1 MTSILNKHEDYQQAQ
16 DAYGF
21 PLIIKQ
27 LLNRAKIASTN
38 QTISYAD
45 KVTYT
50 YAEFFKRVNRL
61 ANVLKTMGLQAG
73 DVVAVMDWDSH
84 RYLEA
89 YFAVPMSGMILQTV
103 NVRLAEDKVLYTINH
118 AKPKALLLNAEFE
131 PMAKNYR
138 QDAPSIEKIIWL
150 DDTQFN
156 KTKLD
161 DTKLDNTKY
170 GEYEPQTE
178 QISMPDY
185 VEGEY
190 EALLAAA
197 SDAFDFPDFDENTIA
212 TTFYTSGTTGD
223 PKGVFF
229 THRQIVLQTLAST
242 LASALNAEGQGAR
255 YNDVYMPMTPL
266 FHVHAWCWPYG
277 ATMIGLKQV
286 YPGRYLAPRLVDLI
300 EQHKVT
306 LSHGVPAILQMLLK
320 EMAARGRKF
329 DGLKLLLGG
338 SKLNEGLAKAAI
350 ESGIEFMSGFGMS
363 ESCPVLS
370 RAVFDD
376 KTDSMEMKE
385 QLNYRCLSGSP
396 IMLVSMEIWD
406 ENGKPQPM
414 DGKSTGELVIRAP
427 WLTQS
432 YFKNSDAGNELWQG
446 GWMHTQDIASISSS
460 GTLSITDR
468 LKDVIKSGGEWISS
482 LEVETIFSFH
492 PSVADVAVIG
502 IPDERW
508 GERPLALVVLKP
520 DYVDTKAA
528 DILALG
534 HQAVEKGYL
543 PKYGVPSEIKFLSE
557 MPKTS
562 VGKLDK
568 KRMRM
573 MCAEKL
579 I

>member
-1 MTSILNKHEDYQQAQ
+1 MTTILNQHEDYQQAQ
-16 DAYGF
+16 EAYGF

-27 LLNRAKIASTN
+27 LLNRAKIASKD

-61 ANVLKTMGLQAG
+61 ANVIKDMGLQAG

-118 AKPKALLLNAEFE
+118 SKPKALLLNAEFE

-138 QDAPSIEKIIWL
+138 HEAPSIEKIIWL
-150 DDTQFN
+150 DDAQYGEN
-156 KTKLD
+156 
-161 DTKLDNTKY
+161 DTK
-170 GEYEPQTE
+170 TE
-178 QISMPDY
+178 QANMPDY

-190 EALLAAA
+190 EAMLAAA
-197 SDAFDFPDFDENTIA
+197 SDEFDFPDFDENTIA

-229 THRQIVLQTLAST
+229 THRQIVLQTLSST
-242 LASALNAEGQGAR
+242 LASALSAEGQGAR

-286 YPGRYLAPRLVDLI
+286 YPGRYVSEVLVDLI

-306 LSHGVPAILQMLLK
+306 LSHGVPTILQMLIK
-320 EMAARGRKF
+320 EMATRGRKF
-329 DGLKLLLGG
+329 NGLKLSVGG
-338 SKLNEGLAKAAI
+338 SKLNEALAEAAI
-350 ESGIEFMSGFGMS
+350 ESGIEFISGFGMS
-363 ESCPVLS
+363 ESCPVLARMAFGDQTS
-370 RAVFDD
+370 
-376 KTDSMEMKE
+376 TMTTTE
-385 QLNYRCLSGSP
+385 QINYRCLSGSP
-396 IMLVSMEIWD
+396 IMLVSMELWD
-406 ENGKPQPM
+406 ANGKSLPM
-414 DGKSTGELVIRAP
+414 DGESTGELVVRAP

-432 YFKNSDAGNELWQG
+432 YFKNPDAGDELWRG
-446 GWMHTQDIASISSS
+446 GWMHTQDIACITAD
-460 GTLSITDR
+460 GTLKITDR
-468 LKDVIKSGGEWISS
+468 LKDVIKSGGEWVSS
-482 LEVETIFSFH
+482 LEVENILSFH
-492 PSVADVAVIG
+492 PCVAEVAVIG
-502 IPDERW
+502 VADEKW

-520 DYVDTKAA
+520 DHTDIKAE

-543 PKYGVPSEIKFLSE
+543 PKYGVPSEIKFLVE

-568 KRMRM
+568 KKMRM
-573 MCAEKL
+573 MYAEKL

>member
-1 MTSILNKHEDYQQAQ
+1 MTTILNQHQDYQQAEE
-16 DAYGF
+16 AYGF

-27 LLNRAKIASTN
+27 LLNRAKIASKD

-61 ANVLKTMGLQAG
+61 ANVLKNMGLQAG

-118 AKPKALLLNAEFE
+118 SKPKALLLNAEFE

-138 QDAPSIEKIIWL
+138 HEAPSIEKIIWL
-150 DDTQFN
+150 DDTQYDE
-156 KTKLD
+156 D
-161 DTKLDNTKY
+161 DTK
-170 GEYEPQTE
+170 TE
-178 QISMPDY
+178 QASMPDY
-185 VEGEY
+185 AEGEY
-190 EALLAAA
+190 EAMLDTV
-197 SDAFDFPDFDENTIA
+197 SDEFDFPDFDENTIA

-229 THRQIVLQTLAST
+229 THRQIVLQTLSST
-242 LASALNAEGQGAR
+242 LASALSAEGQGAR

-286 YPGRYLAPRLVDLI
+286 YPGRYVSEVLVDLI

-306 LSHGVPAILQMLLK
+306 LSHGVPTILQMLIK
-320 EMAARGRKF
+320 EMATRGRKF
-329 DGLKLLLGG
+329 NGLKLSVGG
-338 SKLNEGLAKAAI
+338 SKLNEALAEAAI
-350 ESGIEFMSGFGMS
+350 ESGIEFISGFGMS
-363 ESCPVLS
+363 ESCPVLARVAFGDQTS
-370 RAVFDD
+370 AM
-376 KTDSMEMKE
+376 TTTE
-385 QLNYRCLSGSP
+385 QINYRCLSGSP
-396 IMLVSMEIWD
+396 IMLVSMELWD
-406 ENGKPQPM
+406 ANGKSLPM
-414 DGKSTGELVIRAP
+414 DGESTGELVVRAP

-432 YFKNSDAGNELWQG
+432 YFKNPDAGDELWRG
-446 GWMHTQDIASISSS
+446 GWMHTQDIACITAD
-460 GTLSITDR
+460 GTLKITDR
-468 LKDVIKSGGEWISS
+468 LKDVIKSGGEWVSS
-482 LEVETIFSFH
+482 LEVENILSFH
-492 PSVADVAVIG
+492 PCVAEVAVIG
-502 IPDERW
+502 VADEKW

-520 DYVDTKAA
+520 DHTDIKAE

-543 PKYGVPSEIKFLSE
+543 PKYGVPSEIKFLVE

-568 KRMRM
+568 KKMRM
-573 MCAEKL
+573 MYAEKL

>member
-1 MTSILNKHEDYQQAQ
+1 MTTILNQHEDYQQAQ
-16 DAYGF
+16 EAYGF

-27 LLNRAKIASTN
+27 LLNRAKIASKD

-61 ANVLKTMGLQAG
+61 ANVLKNMGLQAG

-118 AKPKALLLNAEFE
+118 SKPKALLLNAEFE

-138 QDAPSIEKIIWL
+138 HEAPSIEKIIWL
-150 DDTQFN
+150 DDAQYGEN
-156 KTKLD
+156 
-161 DTKLDNTKY
+161 DTK
-170 GEYEPQTE
+170 TE
-178 QISMPDY
+178 QANMPDY

-190 EALLAAA
+190 EAMLAAA
-197 SDAFDFPDFDENTIA
+197 SDEFDFPDFDENTIA

-229 THRQIVLQTLAST
+229 THRQIVLQTLSST
-242 LASALNAEGQGAR
+242 LASALSAEGQGAR

-286 YPGRYLAPRLVDLI
+286 YPGRYVSEVLVDLI

-306 LSHGVPAILQMLLK
+306 LSHGVPTILQMLIK
-320 EMAARGRKF
+320 EMATRGRKF
-329 DGLKLLLGG
+329 NGLKLSVGG
-338 SKLNEGLAKAAI
+338 SKLNEALAEAAI
-350 ESGIEFMSGFGMS
+350 ESGIEFISGFGMS
-363 ESCPVLS
+363 ESCPVLA
-370 RAVFDD
+370 RMAFGDQ
-376 KTDSMEMKE
+376 TNTMTTTE
-385 QLNYRCLSGSP
+385 QINYRCLSGSP
-396 IMLVSMEIWD
+396 IMLVSMELWD
-406 ENGKPQPM
+406 ANGKSLPM
-414 DGKSTGELVIRAP
+414 DGESTGELVVRAP

-432 YFKNSDAGNELWQG
+432 YFKNPDAGDELWRG
-446 GWMHTQDIASISSS
+446 GWMHTQDIACITAD
-460 GTLSITDR
+460 GTLKITDR
-468 LKDVIKSGGEWISS
+468 LKDVIKSGGEWVSS
-482 LEVETIFSFH
+482 LEVENILSFH
-492 PSVADVAVIG
+492 PCVAEVAVIG
-502 IPDERW
+502 VADEKW

-520 DYVDTKAA
+520 EYVDIKAQ

-543 PKYGVPSEIKFLSE
+543 PKYGVPSEIRFLVE

-568 KRMRM
+568 KKMRIM
-573 MCAEKL
+573 YEEKL

>member
-1 MTSILNKHEDYQQAQ
+1 MTSILNQHEDYQQAQ

-61 ANVLKTMGLQAG
+61 ANVLKNMGLQAG

-131 PMAKNYR
+131 PMARNYR
-138 QDAPSIEKIIWL
+138 HDAPSIEKIIWL
-150 DDTQFN
+150 DDT
-156 KTKLD
+156 
-161 DTKLDNTKY
+161 KLDNKKY

-178 QISMPDY
+178 RSSMPDY
-185 VEGEY
+185 IEGEY
-190 EALLAAA
+190 EALLAAT

-432 YFKNSDAGNELWQG
+432 YFKNSDAGNELWEG

-502 IPDERW
+502 VPDERW

-520 DYVDTKAA
+520 DYADTKAA

-543 PKYGVPSEIKFLSE
+543 PKYGVPNEIKFLLE

>member
-1 MTSILNKHEDYQQAQ
+1 MTTILNQHQDYQQAEE
-16 DAYGF
+16 AYGF

-27 LLNRAKIASTN
+27 LLNRAKIASKD

-61 ANVLKTMGLQAG
+61 ANVLKNMGLQAG

-118 AKPKALLLNAEFE
+118 SKPKALLLNAEFE

-138 QDAPSIEKIIWL
+138 HEAPSIEKIIWL
-150 DDTQFN
+150 DDTQYDE
-156 KTKLD
+156 D
-161 DTKLDNTKY
+161 DTKNDTK
-170 GEYEPQTE
+170 TE
-178 QISMPDY
+178 QTSMPDY
-185 VEGEY
+185 AEGEY
-190 EALLAAA
+190 EAMLAAV
-197 SDAFDFPDFDENTIA
+197 SDEFDFPDFDENTIA

-229 THRQIVLQTLAST
+229 THRQIVLQTLSST
-242 LASALNAEGQGAR
+242 LASALSAEGQGAR

-286 YPGRYLAPRLVDLI
+286 YPGRYVSEVLVDLI

-306 LSHGVPAILQMLLK
+306 LSHGVPTILQMLIK
-320 EMAARGRKF
+320 EMATRGRKF
-329 DGLKLLLGG
+329 NGLKLSVGG
-338 SKLNEGLAKAAI
+338 SKLNEALAEAAI
-350 ESGIEFMSGFGMS
+350 ESGIEFISGFGMS
-363 ESCPVLS
+363 ESCPVLARVAFGDQTS
-370 RAVFDD
+370 
-376 KTDSMEMKE
+376 TMTTTE
-385 QLNYRCLSGSP
+385 QINYRCLSGSP

-406 ENGKPQPM
+406 ENGKALPM
-414 DGKSTGELVIRAP
+414 DGESTGELVVRAP

-432 YFKNSDAGNELWQG
+432 YFKNPDAGDELWRG
-446 GWMHTQDIASISSS
+446 GWMHTQDIACITAD
-460 GTLSITDR
+460 GTLKITDR
-468 LKDVIKSGGEWISS
+468 LKDVIKSGGEWVSS
-482 LEVETIFSFH
+482 LEVENILSFH
-492 PSVADVAVIG
+492 PCVAEVAVIG
-502 IPDERW
+502 VADEKW

-520 DYVDTKAA
+520 EYVDTKAE

-543 PKYGVPSEIKFLSE
+543 PKYGVPSEIRFLVE

-568 KRMRM
+568 KKMRIM
-573 MCAEKL
+573 YEEKL

>member
-1 MTSILNKHEDYQQAQ
+1 MTSILNQHEDYQQAQ

-61 ANVLKTMGLQAG
+61 ANVLKNMGLQAG

-138 QDAPSIEKIIWL
+138 HDAPSIEKTIWL
-150 DDTQFN
+150 DDTE
-156 KTKLD
+156 LY
-161 DTKLDNTKY
+161 DTKLDNEKY
-170 GEYEPQTE
+170 GEYEPQTDRS
-178 QISMPDY
+178 SMPDY

-432 YFKNSDAGNELWQG
+432 YFKNSDAGNELWEG

-502 IPDERW
+502 VPDERW

-520 DYVDTKAA
+520 DYADTKAA

-543 PKYGVPSEIKFLSE
+543 PKYGVPNEIKFLLE

>member
-1 MTSILNKHEDYQQAQ
+1 MTTILNQHEDYQQAQ
-16 DAYGF
+16 EAYGF

-27 LLNRAKIASTN
+27 LLNRAKIASKD

-50 YAEFFKRVNRL
+50 YSEFFKRVNRL
-61 ANVLKTMGLQAG
+61 ANVLKDMGLQAG

-118 AKPKALLLNAEFE
+118 SKPKALLLNAEFE

-138 QDAPSIEKIIWL
+138 HEAPSIEKIIWL
-150 DDTQFN
+150 DDAEY
-156 KTKLD
+156 D
-161 DTKLDNTKY
+161 EDTIKAQ
-170 GEYEPQTE
+170 QT
-178 QISMPDY
+178 SMPDY

-190 EALLAAA
+190 EAMLAAA
-197 SDAFDFPDFDENTIA
+197 SDEFDFPDFDENTIA

-229 THRQIVLQTLAST
+229 THRQIVLQTLSST
-242 LASALNAEGQGAR
+242 LASALSAEGQGAR

-286 YPGRYLAPRLVDLI
+286 YPGRYVSEVLVDLI

-306 LSHGVPAILQMLLK
+306 LSHGVPTILQMLIK
-320 EMAARGRKF
+320 EMATRGRKF
-329 DGLKLLLGG
+329 NGLKLSVGG
-338 SKLNEGLAKAAI
+338 SKLNEALAEAAI
-350 ESGIEFMSGFGMS
+350 ESGIEFISGFGMS
-363 ESCPVLS
+363 ESCPVLARMAFGDQTS
-370 RAVFDD
+370 
-376 KTDSMEMKE
+376 TMTTTE
-385 QLNYRCLSGSP
+385 QINYRCLSGSP
-396 IMLVSMEIWD
+396 IMLVSMELWD
-406 ENGKPQPM
+406 ANGKSLPM
-414 DGKSTGELVIRAP
+414 DGESTGELVVRAP

-432 YFKNSDAGNELWQG
+432 YFKNPDAGDELWRG
-446 GWMHTQDIASISSS
+446 GWMHTQDIACITAD
-460 GTLSITDR
+460 GTLKITDR
-468 LKDVIKSGGEWISS
+468 LKDVIKSGGEWVSS
-482 LEVETIFSFH
+482 LEVENILSFH
-492 PSVADVAVIG
+492 PCVAEVAVIG
-502 IPDERW
+502 VADEKW

-520 DYVDTKAA
+520 DHTDIKAE

-543 PKYGVPSEIKFLSE
+543 PKYGVPSEIKFLVE

-568 KRMRM
+568 KKMRM
-573 MCAEKL
+573 MYAEKL

>member
-1 MTSILNKHEDYQQAQ
+1 MTSILNQHEDYQQAQ

-61 ANVLKTMGLQAG
+61 ANVLKTMGLKAG

-138 QDAPSIEKIIWL
+138 HDAPSIEKIVWI
-150 DDTQFN
+150 DDTQFD

-161 DTKLDNTKY
+161 DTKLDNNKY
-170 GEYEPQTE
+170 SEYEPQTE
-178 QISMPDY
+178 QVSMPDY

-190 EALLAAA
+190 ESLLAEA

-376 KTDSMEMKE
+376 KTDSMETPE

-406 ENGKPQPM
+406 ENGKPQPI

-432 YFKNSDAGNELWQG
+432 YFKNSDAGDELWQG

-528 DILALG
+528 DILALA

-543 PKYGVPSEIKFLSE
+543 PKYGVPSEIKFLLE

>member
-1 MTSILNKHEDYQQAQ
+1 MTTILNQHQDYQQAEE
-16 DAYGF
+16 AYGF

-27 LLNRAKIASTN
+27 LLNRAKIASKD

-61 ANVLKTMGLQAG
+61 ANVLKNMGLQAG
-73 DVVAVMDWDSH
+73 DVIAVMDWDSH

-118 AKPKALLLNAEFE
+118 SKPKALLLNAEFE

-138 QDAPSIEKIIWL
+138 HEAPSIEKIIWL
-150 DDTQFN
+150 DDAQYSEN
-156 KTKLD
+156 YTK
-161 DTKLDNTKY
+161 
-170 GEYEPQTE
+170 TE
-178 QISMPDY
+178 QTNMPDY

-190 EALLAAA
+190 EAMLAAA
-197 SDAFDFPDFDENTIA
+197 SDEFDFPDFDENTIA

-229 THRQIVLQTLAST
+229 THRQIVLQTLSST
-242 LASALNAEGQGAR
+242 LASALSAEGQGAR

-286 YPGRYLAPRLVDLI
+286 YPGRYVSEVLVDLI
-300 EQHKVT
+300 EQYKVT
-306 LSHGVPAILQMLLK
+306 LSHGVPTILQMLIK
-320 EMAARGRKF
+320 EMATRGRKF
-329 DGLKLLLGG
+329 NGLKLSVGG
-338 SKLNEGLAKAAI
+338 SKLNEALAEAAI
-350 ESGIEFMSGFGMS
+350 ESGIEFISGFGMS
-363 ESCPVLS
+363 ESCPVLARMAFGDQTS
-370 RAVFDD
+370 AM
-376 KTDSMEMKE
+376 TTTE
-385 QLNYRCLSGSP
+385 QINYRCLSGSP
-396 IMLVSMEIWD
+396 IMLVSMELWD
-406 ENGKPQPM
+406 ANGKSLPM
-414 DGKSTGELVIRAP
+414 DGESTGELVVRAP

-432 YFKNSDAGNELWQG
+432 YFKNPDAGDELWRG
-446 GWMHTQDIASISSS
+446 GWMHTQDIACITAD
-460 GTLSITDR
+460 GTLKITDR
-468 LKDVIKSGGEWISS
+468 LKDVIKSGGEWVSS
-482 LEVETIFSFH
+482 LEVENILSFH
-492 PSVADVAVIG
+492 PCVAEVAVIG
-502 IPDERW
+502 VADEKW

-520 DYVDTKAA
+520 DHTDIKAE

-543 PKYGVPSEIKFLSE
+543 PKYGVPSEIKFLRE

-568 KRMRM
+568 KKMRM
-573 MCAEKL
+573 MYAEKL

>member
-1 MTSILNKHEDYQQAQ
+1 MTTILNQHEDYQKAQ
-16 DAYGF
+16 EAYGF

-27 LLNRAKIASTN
+27 LLNRAKIASKD

-61 ANVLKTMGLQAG
+61 ANVLKNMGLQAG
-73 DVVAVMDWDSH
+73 DVIAVMDWDSH

-118 AKPKALLLNAEFE
+118 SKPKALLLNAEFE

-138 QDAPSIEKIIWL
+138 HEAPSIEKIIWL
-150 DDTQFN
+150 DDAQYSEN
-156 KTKLD
+156 YTK
-161 DTKLDNTKY
+161 
-170 GEYEPQTE
+170 TE
-178 QISMPDY
+178 QTNMPDY

-190 EALLAAA
+190 EAMLAAA
-197 SDAFDFPDFDENTIA
+197 SDEFDFPDFDENTIA

-229 THRQIVLQTLAST
+229 THRQIVLQTLSST
-242 LASALNAEGQGAR
+242 LASALSAEGQGAR

-286 YPGRYLAPRLVDLI
+286 YPGRYVSEVLVDLI
-300 EQHKVT
+300 EQYKVT
-306 LSHGVPAILQMLLK
+306 LSHGVPTILQMLIK
-320 EMAARGRKF
+320 EMATRGRKF
-329 DGLKLLLGG
+329 NGLKLSVGG
-338 SKLNEGLAKAAI
+338 SKLNEALAEAAI
-350 ESGIEFMSGFGMS
+350 ESGIEFISGFGMS
-363 ESCPVLS
+363 ESCPVLARMAFGDQTS
-370 RAVFDD
+370 AM
-376 KTDSMEMKE
+376 TTTEE
-385 QLNYRCLSGSP
+385 INYRCLSGSP
-396 IMLVSMEIWD
+396 IMLVSMELWD
-406 ENGKPQPM
+406 ANGKSLPM
-414 DGKSTGELVIRAP
+414 DGESTGELVVRAP

-432 YFKNSDAGNELWQG
+432 YFKNPDAGDELWRG
-446 GWMHTQDIASISSS
+446 GWMHTQDIACITAD
-460 GTLSITDR
+460 GTLKITDR
-468 LKDVIKSGGEWISS
+468 LKDVIKSGGEWVSS
-482 LEVETIFSFH
+482 LEVENILSFH
-492 PSVADVAVIG
+492 PCVAEVAVIG
-502 IPDERW
+502 VADEKW

-520 DYVDTKAA
+520 DHTDIKAE

-543 PKYGVPSEIKFLSE
+543 PKYGVPSEIKFLRE

-568 KRMRM
+568 KKMRM
-573 MCAEKL
+573 MYAEKL

>member
-1 MTSILNKHEDYQQAQ
+1 MTTILNQHEDYQQAQ
-16 DAYGF
+16 EAYGF

-27 LLNRAKIASTN
+27 LLNRAKIASKD

-50 YAEFFKRVNRL
+50 YSEFFKRVNRL
-61 ANVLKTMGLQAG
+61 ANVFKNMGLQAG

-118 AKPKALLLNAEFE
+118 SKPKALLLNAEFE

-138 QDAPSIEKIIWL
+138 HEAPSIEKIIWL
-150 DDTQFN
+150 DDAQYSEN
-156 KTKLD
+156 
-161 DTKLDNTKY
+161 DTK
-170 GEYEPQTE
+170 TE
-178 QISMPDY
+178 QANIPDY
-185 VEGEY
+185 AEGEY
-190 EALLAAA
+190 EAMIAAV
-197 SDAFDFPDFDENTIA
+197 SDEFDFPDFDENTIA

-229 THRQIVLQTLAST
+229 THRQIVLQTLSST
-242 LASALNAEGQGAR
+242 LASALSAEGQGAR

-286 YPGRYLAPRLVDLI
+286 YPGRYVSEILVDLI

-306 LSHGVPAILQMLLK
+306 LSHGVPTILQMLIK
-320 EMAARGRKF
+320 EMATRGRKF
-329 DGLKLLLGG
+329 NGLKLSVGG
-338 SKLNEGLAKAAI
+338 SKLNEALAEAAI
-350 ESGIEFMSGFGMS
+350 ESGIEFISGFGMS
-363 ESCPVLS
+363 ESCPVLARMAFGDQTS
-370 RAVFDD
+370 AM
-376 KTDSMEMKE
+376 TTTE
-385 QLNYRCLSGSP
+385 QINYRCLSGSP
-396 IMLVSMEIWD
+396 IMLVSMELWD
-406 ENGKPQPM
+406 ANGKSLPM
-414 DGKSTGELVIRAP
+414 DGESTGELVVRAP

-432 YFKNSDAGNELWQG
+432 YFKNPDAGDELWRG
-446 GWMHTQDIASISSS
+446 GWMHTQDIACITAD
-460 GTLSITDR
+460 GTLKITDR
-468 LKDVIKSGGEWISS
+468 LKDVIKSGGEWVSS
-482 LEVETIFSFH
+482 LEVENILSFH
-492 PSVADVAVIG
+492 PCVAEVAVIG
-502 IPDERW
+502 VADEKW

-520 DYVDTKAA
+520 DHTDIKAEE
-528 DILALG
+528 ILALG

-543 PKYGVPSEIKFLSE
+543 PKYGVPSEIKFLRE

-573 MCAEKL
+573 MYVEKL

>member
-1 MTSILNKHEDYQQAQ
+1 MTTILNQHEDYQQAEE
-16 DAYGF
+16 AYGF

-27 LLNRAKIASTN
+27 LLNRAKIASKE

-50 YAEFFKRVNRL
+50 YAEFFKRINRL
-61 ANVLKTMGLQAG
+61 ANVLKNMGLQAG

-118 AKPKALLLNAEFE
+118 SKPKALLLNAEFE
-131 PMAKNYR
+131 PMAKNYLYE
-138 QDAPSIEKIIWL
+138 APSIEKIIWL
-150 DDTQFN
+150 DDAQYSEENIKTQ
-156 KTKLD
+156 
-161 DTKLDNTKY
+161 
-170 GEYEPQTE
+170 QA
-178 QISMPDY
+178 SMPDY

-190 EALLAAA
+190 EAMLAEV
-197 SDAFDFPDFDENTIA
+197 SDEFDFPDFDENTIA

-229 THRQIVLQTLAST
+229 THRQIVLQTLSST
-242 LASALNAEGQGAR
+242 LASALSAEGQGAR

-286 YPGRYLAPRLVDLI
+286 YPGRYVSEVLVDLI
-300 EQHKVT
+300 ERHKVT
-306 LSHGVPAILQMLLK
+306 LSHGVPTILQMLIK
-320 EMAARGRKF
+320 EMATRGRKF
-329 DGLKLLLGG
+329 NGLKLSVGG
-338 SKLNEGLAKAAI
+338 SKLNEGLAEAAI
-350 ESGIEFMSGFGMS
+350 ESGIEFISGFGMS
-363 ESCPVLS
+363 ESCPVLA
-370 RAVFDD
+370 RMAFGDQTND
-376 KTDSMEMKE
+376 MTITE
-385 QLNYRCLSGSP
+385 QINYRCLSGSP
-396 IMLVSMEIWD
+396 IMLVSMELWD
-406 ENGKPQPM
+406 ADGKALPM
-414 DGKSTGELVIRAP
+414 DGQSTGELVVRAP

-432 YFKNSDAGNELWQG
+432 YFKNSDAGDELWRG
-446 GWMHTQDIASISSS
+446 GWMHTQDIACITAD
-460 GTLSITDR
+460 GTLKITDR
-468 LKDVIKSGGEWISS
+468 LKDVIKSGGEWVSS
-482 LEVETIFSFH
+482 LEVENILSFH
-492 PSVADVAVIG
+492 PCVAEVAVIG
-502 IPDERW
+502 VADEKW

-520 DYVDTKAA
+520 EHVDIKAEE
-528 DILALG
+528 ILALG

-543 PKYGVPSEIKFLSE
+543 PKYGVPSEIKFLTE

-568 KRMRM
+568 KKMRM
-573 MCAEKL
+573 MYAEKL

>member
-1 MTSILNKHEDYQQAQ
+1 MTSILNQHEDYQQAQ
-16 DAYGF
+16 EAYGF

-27 LLNRAKIASTN
+27 LLNRAKIASTD

-61 ANVLKTMGLQAG
+61 ANVLKNMGLQAG

-138 QDAPSIEKIIWL
+138 YEAPSIEKIIWL
-150 DDTQFN
+150 DDTGFADAECGE
-156 KTKLD
+156 D
-161 DTKLDNTKY
+161 DTKT
-170 GEYEPQTE
+170 Q
-178 QISMPDY
+178 QASMPDY
-185 VEGEY
+185 AEGEY
-190 EALLAAA
+190 EAMLAAV
-197 SDAFDFPDFDENTIA
+197 SDEFDFPDFDENTIA

-242 LASALNAEGQGAR
+242 LATALNAEGQGVR

-286 YPGRYLAPRLVDLI
+286 YPGRYIPELLVDLI

-306 LSHGVPAILQMLLK
+306 LSHGVPTILQMLLK
-320 EMAARGRKF
+320 EIATRGRKF
-329 DGLKLLLGG
+329 KSLKLMVGG
-338 SKLNEGLAKAAI
+338 SKINEGLAKNAI
-350 ESGIEFMSGFGMS
+350 DSGIEFMPGFGMS
-363 ESCPVLS
+363 ESCPVVA

-376 KTDSMEMKE
+376 KTDVMSMDE
-385 QLNYRCLSGSP
+385 QISYRCLSGSP

-406 ENGKPQPM
+406 ENGKPLPM
-414 DGKSTGELVIRAP
+414 DGESTGELVMRSP

-432 YFKNSDAGNELWQG
+432 YFKNPDAVDELWRG
-446 GWMHTQDIASISSS
+446 GWMHTQDIACITAD
-460 GTLSITDR
+460 GTLKITDR
-468 LKDVIKSGGEWISS
+468 LKDVIKSGGEWVSS
-482 LEVETIFSFH
+482 LEVENILSFH
-492 PSVADVAVIG
+492 PCVAEVAVIG
-502 IPDERW
+502 VADEKW

-520 DYVDTKAA
+520 EYVDIKAEE
-528 DILALG
+528 ILALG

-543 PKYGVPSEIKFLSE
+543 PKYGVPSEIRFLAE
-557 MPKTS
+557 IPKTS

-568 KRMRM
+568 KKMRIM
-573 MCAEKL
+573 YEEKL

>member
-1 MTSILNKHEDYQQAQ
+1 MTTILNQHEDYQQAQ
-16 DAYGF
+16 EAYGF

-27 LLNRAKIASTN
+27 LLNRAKIASKD

-61 ANVLKTMGLQAG
+61 ANVLKNMGLQAG

-118 AKPKALLLNAEFE
+118 SKPKALLLNAEFE

-138 QDAPSIEKIIWL
+138 HEAPSIEKIIWL
-150 DDTQFN
+150 DDAQYGEN
-156 KTKLD
+156 
-161 DTKLDNTKY
+161 DTK
-170 GEYEPQTE
+170 TE
-178 QISMPDY
+178 QANMPDY

-190 EALLAAA
+190 EAMLAAA
-197 SDAFDFPDFDENTIA
+197 SDEFDFPDFDENTIA

-229 THRQIVLQTLAST
+229 THRQIVLQTLSST
-242 LASALNAEGQGAR
+242 LASALSAEGQGAR

-286 YPGRYLAPRLVDLI
+286 YPGRYVSEVLVDLI

-306 LSHGVPAILQMLLK
+306 LSHGVPTILQMLIK
-320 EMAARGRKF
+320 EMATRGRKF
-329 DGLKLLLGG
+329 NGLKLSVGG
-338 SKLNEGLAKAAI
+338 SKLNEALAEAAI
-350 ESGIEFMSGFGMS
+350 ESGIEFISGFGMS
-363 ESCPVLS
+363 ESCPVLARMAFGDQTS
-370 RAVFDD
+370 AM
-376 KTDSMEMKE
+376 TTTE
-385 QLNYRCLSGSP
+385 QINYRCLSGSP
-396 IMLVSMEIWD
+396 IMLVSMELWD
-406 ENGKPQPM
+406 ANGKSLPM
-414 DGKSTGELVIRAP
+414 DGESTGELVVRAP

-432 YFKNSDAGNELWQG
+432 YFKNPDAGDELWRG
-446 GWMHTQDIASISSS
+446 GWMHTQDIACITAD
-460 GTLSITDR
+460 GTLKITDR
-468 LKDVIKSGGEWISS
+468 LKDVIKSGGEWVSS
-482 LEVETIFSFH
+482 LEVENILSFH
-492 PSVADVAVIG
+492 PCVAEVAVIG
-502 IPDERW
+502 VADEKW

-520 DYVDTKAA
+520 DHTDIKAE

-543 PKYGVPSEIKFLSE
+543 PKYGVPSEIKFLVE

-568 KRMRM
+568 KKMRIM
-573 MCAEKL
+573 YAEKL

>member
-1 MTSILNKHEDYQQAQ
+1 MTTILNQHEDYQQAEE
-16 DAYGF
+16 AYGF

-27 LLNRAKIASTN
+27 LLNRAKVASTQ

-61 ANVLKTMGLQAG
+61 ANVLKNMELQAG

-138 QDAPSIEKIIWL
+138 HEAPSIEKIIWL
-150 DDTQFN
+150 DDAGFEGTGF
-156 KTKLD
+156 D
-161 DTKLDNTKY
+161 DAEYSEDNIKAK
-170 GEYEPQTE
+170 QV
-178 QISMPDY
+178 SMPDY

-190 EALLAAA
+190 EAMLAAA
-197 SDAFDFPDFDENTIA
+197 SDEFDFPDFDENTIA

-229 THRQIVLQTLAST
+229 THRQIVLQTLSST
-242 LASALNAEGQGAR
+242 LASALSAEGQGAR

-286 YPGRYLAPRLVDLI
+286 YPGRYVSKVLVDLI
-300 EQHKVT
+300 ERHKVT
-306 LSHGVPAILQMLLK
+306 LSHGVPTILQMLIK
-320 EMAARGRKF
+320 EMATRGRKF
-329 DGLKLLLGG
+329 KGLKLSVGG
-338 SKLNEGLAKAAI
+338 SKLNEGLAEAAL
-350 ESGIEFMSGFGMS
+350 ESGIEFISGFGMS
-363 ESCPVLS
+363 ESCPVLA
-370 RAVFDD
+370 RMAFGDQ
-376 KTDSMEMKE
+376 TNAMTTTEE
-385 QLNYRCLSGSP
+385 INYRCLSGSP

-406 ENGKPQPM
+406 ANGKALPM
-414 DGKSTGELVIRAP
+414 DGESTGELVVRAP

-432 YFKNSDAGNELWQG
+432 YFKNLDAGNELWRG
-446 GWMHTQDIASISSS
+446 GWMHTQDIACIAPD
-460 GTLSITDR
+460 GTLKITDR
-468 LKDVIKSGGEWISS
+468 LKDVIKSGGEWVSS
-482 LEVETIFSFH
+482 LEVENILSFH
-492 PSVADVAVIG
+492 PSVAEVAVIG
-502 IPDERW
+502 VADEKW

-520 DYVDTKAA
+520 EHVDIKADA
-528 DILALG
+528 ILALG

-543 PKYGVPSEIKFLSE
+543 PKYGVPSEIKFLVE

-568 KRMRM
+568 KKMRM
-573 MCAEKL
+573 MYAEKL

>member
-1 MTSILNKHEDYQQAQ
+1 MTSILNQHEDYQQAQ

-61 ANVLKTMGLQAG
+61 ANVLKNMGLQAG

-138 QDAPSIEKIIWL
+138 HDAPSIEKTIWL
-150 DDTQFN
+150 DDTE
-156 KTKLD
+156 LY
-161 DTKLDNTKY
+161 DTKLDNEKY

-178 QISMPDY
+178 RSSMPDY

-190 EALLAAA
+190 ESLLAAA

-432 YFKNSDAGNELWQG
+432 YFKNSDAGNELWEG

-502 IPDERW
+502 VPDERW

-520 DYVDTKAA
+520 DYADTKAA

-543 PKYGVPSEIKFLSE
+543 PKYGVPNEIKFLLE

>member
-1 MTSILNKHEDYQQAQ
+1 MTSILNQHEDYQQAQ

-61 ANVLKTMGLQAG
+61 ANVLKNMGLQAG

-138 QDAPSIEKIIWL
+138 HDAPSIEKIIWL
-150 DDTQFN
+150 DDTEI
-156 KTKLD
+156 D
-161 DTKLDNTKY
+161 DTKLDNKKY
-170 GEYEPQTE
+170 GEYEPLTE
-178 QISMPDY
+178 RSSMPDY
-185 VEGEY
+185 IEGEY
-190 EALLAAA
+190 EALLAAT

-432 YFKNSDAGNELWQG
+432 YFKNSDAGNELWEG

-502 IPDERW
+502 VPDERW

-520 DYVDTKAA
+520 DYADTKAA

-543 PKYGVPSEIKFLSE
+543 PKYGVPNEIKFLLE

>member
-1 MTSILNKHEDYQQAQ
+1 MTTILNQHQDYQQAEE
-16 DAYGF
+16 AYGF

-27 LLNRAKIASTN
+27 LLNRAKIASKD

-61 ANVLKTMGLQAG
+61 ANVLKNMGLQAG

-118 AKPKALLLNAEFE
+118 SKPKALLLNAEFE

-138 QDAPSIEKIIWL
+138 HEAPSIEKIIWL
-150 DDTQFN
+150 DDTQYDE
-156 KTKLD
+156 D
-161 DTKLDNTKY
+161 DTKNDTK
-170 GEYEPQTE
+170 TE
-178 QISMPDY
+178 QTSMPDY
-185 VEGEY
+185 AEGEY
-190 EALLAAA
+190 EAMLAAV
-197 SDAFDFPDFDENTIA
+197 SDEFDFPDFDENTIA

-229 THRQIVLQTLAST
+229 THRQIVLQTLSST
-242 LASALNAEGQGAR
+242 LASALSAEGQGAR

-286 YPGRYLAPRLVDLI
+286 YPGRYVSEVLVDLI

-306 LSHGVPAILQMLLK
+306 LSHGVPTILQMLIK
-320 EMAARGRKF
+320 EMATRGRKF
-329 DGLKLLLGG
+329 NGLKLSVGG
-338 SKLNEGLAKAAI
+338 SKLNEALAEAAL
-350 ESGIEFMSGFGMS
+350 ESGIEFISGFGMS
-363 ESCPVLS
+363 ESCPVLARVAFGDQTS
-370 RAVFDD
+370 
-376 KTDSMEMKE
+376 TMTTTE
-385 QLNYRCLSGSP
+385 QINYRCLSGSP
-396 IMLVSMEIWD
+396 IMLVSMELWD
-406 ENGKPQPM
+406 ANGKSLPM
-414 DGKSTGELVIRAP
+414 DGESTGELVVRAP

-432 YFKNSDAGNELWQG
+432 YFKNPDAGDELWRG
-446 GWMHTQDIASISSS
+446 GWMHTQDIACITAD
-460 GTLSITDR
+460 GTLKITDR
-468 LKDVIKSGGEWISS
+468 LKDVIKSGGEWVSS
-482 LEVETIFSFH
+482 LEVENILSFH
-492 PSVADVAVIG
+492 PCVAEVAVIG
-502 IPDERW
+502 VADEKW

-520 DYVDTKAA
+520 EYVDTKAE

-543 PKYGVPSEIKFLSE
+543 PKYGVPSEIRFLVE

-568 KRMRM
+568 KKMRIM
-573 MCAEKL
+573 YEEKL

>member
-1 MTSILNKHEDYQQAQ
+1 MTSILNQHEDYQQAQ

-61 ANVLKTMGLQAG
+61 ANVLKDMGLQAG

-138 QDAPSIEKIIWL
+138 HDAPSIEKIIWL
-150 DDTQFN
+150 DDTE
-156 KTKLD
+156 LD
-161 DTKLDNTKY
+161 DTKLDNKKY

-178 QISMPDY
+178 RSSMPDY
-185 VEGEY
+185 IEGEY
-190 EALLAAA
+190 EALIAAT

-432 YFKNSDAGNELWQG
+432 YFKNSDAGNELWEG

-502 IPDERW
+502 VPDERW

-520 DYVDTKAA
+520 DYADTKAA

-543 PKYGVPSEIKFLSE
+543 PKYGVPNEIKFLLE

>member
-1 MTSILNKHEDYQQAQ
+1 MTTILNQHEDYQQAQ
-16 DAYGF
+16 EAYGF

-27 LLNRAKIASTN
+27 LLNRARIASKD

-61 ANVLKTMGLQAG
+61 ANVLKNMGLQAG

-118 AKPKALLLNAEFE
+118 SKPKALLLNAEFE

-138 QDAPSIEKIIWL
+138 HEAPSIEKIIWL
-150 DDTQFN
+150 DDTQYDE
-156 KTKLD
+156 D
-161 DTKLDNTKY
+161 DTKNDTK
-170 GEYEPQTE
+170 TE
-178 QISMPDY
+178 QASMPDY
-185 VEGEY
+185 AEGEY
-190 EALLAAA
+190 EAMLVAV
-197 SDAFDFPDFDENTIA
+197 SDEFDFPDFDENTIA

-229 THRQIVLQTLAST
+229 THRQIVLQTLSST
-242 LASALNAEGQGAR
+242 LASALSAEGQGAR

-286 YPGRYLAPRLVDLI
+286 YPGRYVSEVLVDLI

-306 LSHGVPAILQMLLK
+306 LSHGVPTILQMLIK
-320 EMAARGRKF
+320 EMATRGRKF
-329 DGLKLLLGG
+329 NGLKLSVGG
-338 SKLNEGLAKAAI
+338 SKLNEALAEAAL
-350 ESGIEFMSGFGMS
+350 ESGIEFISGFGMS
-363 ESCPVLS
+363 ESCPVLARVAFGDQTS
-370 RAVFDD
+370 
-376 KTDSMEMKE
+376 TMTTTE
-385 QLNYRCLSGSP
+385 QINYRCLSGSP

-406 ENGKPQPM
+406 ENGKALPM
-414 DGKSTGELVIRAP
+414 DGESTGELVVRAP

-432 YFKNSDAGNELWQG
+432 YFKNPDAGDELWRG
-446 GWMHTQDIASISSS
+446 GWMHTQDIACITAD
-460 GTLSITDR
+460 GTLKITDR
-468 LKDVIKSGGEWISS
+468 LKDVIKSGGEWVSS
-482 LEVETIFSFH
+482 LEVENILSFH
-492 PSVADVAVIG
+492 PCVAEVAVIG
-502 IPDERW
+502 VADEKW

-520 DYVDTKAA
+520 EYVDIKAE

-543 PKYGVPSEIKFLSE
+543 PKYGVPSEIRFLAE

-568 KRMRM
+568 KKMRIM
-573 MCAEKL
+573 YEEKL

>member
-1 MTSILNKHEDYQQAQ
+1 MTTILNQHQDYQQAEE
-16 DAYGF
+16 AYGF

-27 LLNRAKIASTN
+27 LLNRAKIASKD

-61 ANVLKTMGLQAG
+61 ANVLKNMGLQAG

-118 AKPKALLLNAEFE
+118 SKPKALLLNAEFE

-138 QDAPSIEKIIWL
+138 HEAPSIEKIIWL
-150 DDTQFN
+150 DDTQYDEN
-156 KTKLD
+156 
-161 DTKLDNTKY
+161 DTK
-170 GEYEPQTE
+170 TE
-178 QISMPDY
+178 QASMPDY
-185 VEGEY
+185 AEGEY
-190 EALLAAA
+190 EAMLDTV
-197 SDAFDFPDFDENTIA
+197 SDEFDFPDFDENTIA

-229 THRQIVLQTLAST
+229 THRQIVLQTLSST
-242 LASALNAEGQGAR
+242 LASALSAEGQGAR

-286 YPGRYLAPRLVDLI
+286 YPGRYVSEVLVDLI

-306 LSHGVPAILQMLLK
+306 LSHGVPTILQMLIK
-320 EMAARGRKF
+320 EMATRGRKF
-329 DGLKLLLGG
+329 NGLKLSVGG
-338 SKLNEGLAKAAI
+338 SKLNEGLAEAAL
-350 ESGIEFMSGFGMS
+350 ESGIEFISGFGMS
-363 ESCPVLS
+363 ESCPVLARVAFGDQTS
-370 RAVFDD
+370 
-376 KTDSMEMKE
+376 TMTTTE
-385 QLNYRCLSGSP
+385 QINYRCLSGSP

-406 ENGKPQPM
+406 ENGKALPM
-414 DGKSTGELVIRAP
+414 DGESTGELVVRAP

-432 YFKNSDAGNELWQG
+432 YFKNSDAGDELWRG
-446 GWMHTQDIASISSS
+446 GWMHTQDIACITAD
-460 GTLSITDR
+460 GTLKITDR
-468 LKDVIKSGGEWISS
+468 LKDVIKSGGEWVSS
-482 LEVETIFSFH
+482 LEVENILSFH
-492 PSVADVAVIG
+492 PCVAEVAVIG
-502 IPDERW
+502 VADEKW

-520 DYVDTKAA
+520 EYVDIKAE

-543 PKYGVPSEIKFLSE
+543 PKYGVPSEIKFVAE
-557 MPKTS
+557 VPKTS

-568 KRMRM
+568 KKMRIM
-573 MCAEKL
+573 YEEKL

>member
-1 MTSILNKHEDYQQAQ
+1 MTSILNQHEDYQQAQ

-45 KVTYT
+45 KATYT

-61 ANVLKTMGLQAG
+61 ANVLKNMGLQAG

-138 QDAPSIEKIIWL
+138 HDAPSIEKIIWL
-150 DDTQFN
+150 DDTE
-156 KTKLD
+156 LD
-161 DTKLDNTKY
+161 DTKLDNKKY

-178 QISMPDY
+178 RSSMPDY
-185 VEGEY
+185 IEGEY
-190 EALLAAA
+190 EALLAAT

-432 YFKNSDAGNELWQG
+432 YFKNSDAGNELWEG

-502 IPDERW
+502 VPDERW

-520 DYVDTKAA
+520 DYADTKAA

-543 PKYGVPSEIKFLSE
+543 PKYGVPNEIKFLLE

>member
-1 MTSILNKHEDYQQAQ
+1 MTTILNQHEDYQQAQ
-16 DAYGF
+16 EAYGF

-27 LLNRAKIASTN
+27 LLNRAKIASKD

-61 ANVLKTMGLQAG
+61 ANVLKDMGLQAG

-118 AKPKALLLNAEFE
+118 SKPKALLLNAEFE

-138 QDAPSIEKIIWL
+138 HEAPSIEKIIWL
-150 DDTQFN
+150 DDVQYGEN
-156 KTKLD
+156 
-161 DTKLDNTKY
+161 DTK
-170 GEYEPQTE
+170 TE
-178 QISMPDY
+178 QANMPDY

-190 EALLAAA
+190 EAMLAAA
-197 SDAFDFPDFDENTIA
+197 SDEFDFPDFDENTIA

-229 THRQIVLQTLAST
+229 THRQIVLQTLSST
-242 LASALNAEGQGAR
+242 LASALSAEGQGAR

-286 YPGRYLAPRLVDLI
+286 YPGRYVSEVLVDLI

-306 LSHGVPAILQMLLK
+306 LSHGVPTILQMLIK
-320 EMAARGRKF
+320 EMATRGRKF
-329 DGLKLLLGG
+329 NGLKLSVGG
-338 SKLNEGLAKAAI
+338 SKLNEALAEAAI
-350 ESGIEFMSGFGMS
+350 ESGIEFISGFGMS
-363 ESCPVLS
+363 ESCPVLARMAFGDQTS
-370 RAVFDD
+370 
-376 KTDSMEMKE
+376 TMTTTE
-385 QLNYRCLSGSP
+385 QINYRCLSGSP
-396 IMLVSMEIWD
+396 IMLVSMELWD
-406 ENGKPQPM
+406 ANGKSLPM
-414 DGKSTGELVIRAP
+414 DGESTGELVVRAP

-432 YFKNSDAGNELWQG
+432 YFKNPDAGDELWRG
-446 GWMHTQDIASISSS
+446 GWMHTQDIACITAD
-460 GTLSITDR
+460 GTLKITDR
-468 LKDVIKSGGEWISS
+468 LKDVIKSGGEWVSS
-482 LEVETIFSFH
+482 LEVENILSFH
-492 PSVADVAVIG
+492 PCVAEVAVIG
-502 IPDERW
+502 VADEKW

-520 DYVDTKAA
+520 DHTDIKAEE
-528 DILALG
+528 ILALG

-543 PKYGVPSEIKFLSE
+543 PKYGVPSEIKFLVE

-568 KRMRM
+568 KKMRIM
-573 MCAEKL
+573 YAEKL

>member
-1 MTSILNKHEDYQQAQ
+1 MTSILNQHEDYQQAQ

-45 KVTYT
+45 KVNYT

-61 ANVLKTMGLQAG
+61 ANVFKTMGLQAG

-138 QDAPSIEKIIWL
+138 HDAPSIEKIVWL
-150 DDTQFN
+150 DDTQFD

-161 DTKLDNTKY
+161 DTKLDNNKY
-170 GEYEPQTE
+170 SEYEPQTE
-178 QISMPDY
+178 QVSMPDY

-190 EALLAAA
+190 ESLLAEA

-320 EMAARGRKF
+320 EMAERGRKF

-376 KTDSMEMKE
+376 KTDSMETPE

-432 YFKNSDAGNELWQG
+432 YFKNSDAGNELWEG
-446 GWMHTQDIASISSS
+446 GWMHTQDIASISSN

-502 IPDERW
+502 VPDERW

-520 DYVDTKAA
+520 DYADTKAA

-543 PKYGVPSEIKFLSE
+543 PKYGVPNEIKFLLE

>member
-1 MTSILNKHEDYQQAQ
+1 MTSILNQHEDYQQAQ
-16 DAYGF
+16 EAYGF

-27 LLNRAKIASTN
+27 LLNRAKIASTD

-61 ANVLKTMGLQAG
+61 ANVLKNMGLQAG

-138 QDAPSIEKIIWL
+138 HEAPSIEKIVWL
-150 DDTQFN
+150 DDMQYGE
-156 KTKLD
+156 D
-161 DTKLDNTKY
+161 DTK
-170 GEYEPQTE
+170 TE
-178 QISMPDY
+178 QASMPDY

-190 EALLAAA
+190 ETMLAAT
-197 SDAFDFPDFDENTIA
+197 SDTFDFPDFDENTIA

-286 YPGRYLAPRLVDLI
+286 YPGRYLAPTLVDLI

-376 KTDSMEMKE
+376 KTDSMEMTE

-406 ENGKPQPM
+406 ENGKALPM
-414 DGKSTGELVIRAP
+414 DGESTGELVIRAP

-432 YFKNSDAGNELWQG
+432 YFKNSDAGNELWSG
-446 GWMHTQDIASISSS
+446 GWMHTQDIACITAD

-468 LKDVIKSGGEWISS
+468 LKDVIKSGGEWVSS
-482 LEVETIFSFH
+482 LEVETILSFH

-502 IPDERW
+502 VPDERW

-520 DYVDTKAA
+520 EYADTQAE
-528 DILALG
+528 DVLALG
-534 HQAVEKGYL
+534 HQAVEKGHL
-543 PKYGVPSEIKFLSE
+543 PKYGVPREIKFLAE

-568 KRMRM
+568 KKMRM

>member
-1 MTSILNKHEDYQQAQ
+1 MTSILNQHEDYQQAQ

-138 QDAPSIEKIIWL
+138 HDAPSIEKIVWL
-150 DDTQFN
+150 DDTQLNNN
-156 KTKLD
+156 KYSK
-161 DTKLDNTKY
+161 
-170 GEYEPQTE
+170 YEPQTE

-190 EALLAAA
+190 EALLAEA

-320 EMAARGRKF
+320 EMAVRGRKF

-376 KTDSMEMKE
+376 KTDSMEIKE

-446 GWMHTQDIASISSS
+446 GWMHTQDIASISSN

-543 PKYGVPSEIKFLSE
+543 PKYGVPNEIKFLLE

>member
-1 MTSILNKHEDYQQAQ
+1 MTTILNQHEDYQQAEE
-16 DAYGF
+16 AYGF

-27 LLNRAKIASTN
+27 LLNRAKIASKD

-61 ANVLKTMGLQAG
+61 ANVLKNMGLQAG
-73 DVVAVMDWDSH
+73 DAVAVMDWDSH

-138 QDAPSIEKIIWL
+138 HEAPSIEKIIWL
-150 DDTQFN
+150 DDTGFDN
-156 KTKLD
+156 AKYAEDNIKTK
-161 DTKLDNTKY
+161 
-170 GEYEPQTE
+170 QA
-178 QISMPDY
+178 SMPDY

-190 EALLAAA
+190 EAMLDSA
-197 SDAFDFPDFDENTIA
+197 SDEFDFPDFDENTIA

-229 THRQIVLQTLAST
+229 THRQIVLQTLSST
-242 LASALNAEGQGAR
+242 LASALSVEGQGAR

-286 YPGRYLAPRLVDLI
+286 YPGRYVSEVLVDLI
-300 EQHKVT
+300 ERHKVT
-306 LSHGVPAILQMLLK
+306 LSHGVPTILQMLLK
-320 EMAARGRKF
+320 EMATRGRKF
-329 DGLKLLLGG
+329 NGLKLSVGG
-338 SKLNEGLAKAAI
+338 SKLNEALAEAAI
-350 ESGIEFMSGFGMS
+350 ESGIEFISGFGMS
-363 ESCPVLS
+363 ESCPVLARMAFGDQTS
-370 RAVFDD
+370 AM
-376 KTDSMEMKE
+376 TTTEE
-385 QLNYRCLSGSP
+385 INYRCLSGSP
-396 IMLVSMEIWD
+396 IMLVSMELWD
-406 ENGKPQPM
+406 ANGKSLPM
-414 DGKSTGELVIRAP
+414 DGESTGELVVRAP

-432 YFKNSDAGNELWQG
+432 YFKNPDAGDELWRG
-446 GWMHTQDIASISSS
+446 GWMHTQDIACITAD
-460 GTLSITDR
+460 GTLKITDR
-468 LKDVIKSGGEWISS
+468 LKDVIKSGGEWVSS
-482 LEVETIFSFH
+482 LEVENILSFH
-492 PSVADVAVIG
+492 PCVAEVAVIG
-502 IPDERW
+502 VADEKW

-520 DYVDTKAA
+520 DHTDIKAE

-543 PKYGVPSEIKFLSE
+543 PKYGVPSEIKFLVE

-568 KRMRM
+568 KKMRM
-573 MCAEKL
+573 MYAEKL

>member
-1 MTSILNKHEDYQQAQ
+1 MTSILNQHEDYQQAQ

-27 LLNRAKIASTN
+27 LLNRAKIASRD

-61 ANVLKTMGLQAG
+61 ANALKNMGLQAG

-103 NVRLAEDKVLYTINH
+103 NVRLSEEKVLYTINH

-131 PMAKNYR
+131 PMAKDYR
-138 QDAPSIEKIIWL
+138 HDAPSIEHVVWL
-150 DDTQFN
+150 DDDIESN
-156 KTKLD
+156 
-161 DTKLDNTKY
+161 NTVL
-170 GEYEPQTE
+170 
-178 QISMPDY
+178 PDY
-185 VEGEY
+185 VDGEY

-197 SDAFDFPDFDENTIA
+197 SDTFDFPDFDENTIA

-229 THRQIVLQTLAST
+229 THRQIVLQTMAST

-286 YPGRYLAPRLVDLI
+286 YPGRYLAPTLVDLI
-300 EQHKVT
+300 EEHKVT

-329 DGLKLLLGG
+329 QNFKLLLGG

-376 KTDSMEMKE
+376 KTDSMETKE

-406 ENGKPQPM
+406 ENGKPQPL
-414 DGKSTGELVIRAP
+414 DGQSTGELVIRAP

-432 YFKNSDAGNELWQG
+432 YFKNPDAGNELWRG
-446 GWMHTQDIASISSS
+446 GWMHTQDIACISSD

-468 LKDVIKSGGEWISS
+468 LKDVIKSGGEWVSS
-482 LEVETIFSFH
+482 LEVETILSFH
-492 PSVADVAVIG
+492 PSVSDVAVIG
-502 IPDERW
+502 VPDERW

-520 DYVDTKAA
+520 EYSETKAE

-534 HQAVEKGYL
+534 HQAVEKGHL
-543 PKYGVPSEIKFLSE
+543 PKYGVPSEIRFLVD

-568 KRMRM
+568 KRMRTM
-573 MCAEKL
+573 VAEKV